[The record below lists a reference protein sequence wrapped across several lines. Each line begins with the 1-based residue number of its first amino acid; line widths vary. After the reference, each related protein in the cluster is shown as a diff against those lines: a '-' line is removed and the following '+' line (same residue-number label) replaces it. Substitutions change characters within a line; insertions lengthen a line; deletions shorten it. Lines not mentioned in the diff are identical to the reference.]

1 MTRQDRVA
9 AGHVRDE
16 TCHVDDGL
24 SLAELEAQSGTAL
37 PDREALSTI
46 PSDPSTALLDIF
58 IDLDAA
64 LDLAAPINAALAANA
79 NLALPIDAAVSA
91 NVLSPGSV
99 SLADANQT
107 SIIEQV
113 LQADATASSNQDSAI
128 MQGEGGGTA
137 VTDADGQTGEVES
150 APIAAAPA
158 EPVEQIA
165 PVPDDGTAT
174 TIAEPAVEPAPA
186 PEPQAVSAPT
196 QDVAT
201 VEPETV
207 SAPAQE
213 MPMVETE
220 AVPAPPADA
229 AAVAPGD
236 VPGASDD
243 AAAAGNSANGHG
255 SGGVSEIARSTP
267 GAMSE

>member
-174 TIAEPAVEPAPA
+174 TIAEPAVEP
-186 PEPQAVSAPT
+186 
-196 QDVAT
+196 
-201 VEPETV
+201 ETV

-255 SGGVSEIARSTP
+255 SGGVSEIARSTQ